1 MIRFAIR
8 LCVRAGLSALLIV
21 NFAAVATA
29 QSTGGRINGR
39 LTDPSGAV
47 IPNANVT
54 LINEATG
61 VSTHTQTNKGG
72 DYAFPTVAVG
82 TYTVEFE
89 APGFKK
95 LTRRQI
101 ALDLNQTLA
110 VNETLELGAATET
123 VEVTSEAP
131 LIDTSSTQLG
141 ATVDSLMAT
150 QLPLN
155 TRDTY
160 QLLQLQPG
168 VMSNV
173 GGSNTIA
180 YGSDQPGV
188 VSVNGSRGRANNFN
202 VNGGDANDLF
212 ANLPTVQP
220 SPDSIAEFRVLTNT
234 FDAEYGRNSGAVVN
248 VVTKSGTNEFHGNAF
263 EFFRNSVL
271 NAQGYFNVTKP
282 QFQQN
287 QFGGTLGGPIKKDR
301 AFFFLSYEGRRVKQG
316 IPSAQFYVPDQN
328 QRNGD
333 FSSVTGGF
341 SGQIINQGVA
351 DLFNNRPGCLGALG
365 LTTPLSTQGDTVP
378 IPYSSIL
385 VNNQIPTPCMDQ
397 TAVALMNLY
406 VPLPNQ
412 SGNLFQSVPNQIVNG
427 DQGSAKFD
435 YRLTNNQNLNV
446 YYYINDS
453 LTTQAFS
460 FFQAA
465 GANVPGFG
473 SYMPTTVQQVNVNHV
488 WTINNSLVNE
498 AHFTY
503 MRENQTGFQQP
514 LKTNLV
520 QGSCGSL
527 VPASQCFNDPN
538 NPGAGIS
545 PGLGAKYE
553 GVPFIVVPGSF
564 SIGNNFE
571 GQLPQIGNS
580 YTWADSLSKQLGTHA
595 LKFGAD
601 IRYMQ
606 FNQTLYYNVNG
617 YFQYNSSD
625 PNSPGL
631 LADPVNGIYNYLP
644 DYLLGL
650 PYSYSQGSAQTEH
663 IRSNAYYLFA
673 QDSWRIR
680 SNVTLNYGLRWE
692 LDTPQADALKHVQT
706 FRPGQATTK
715 YPCQLSPNS
724 SLAQLY
730 GSTDCSPTGPANSV
744 FPLGLV
750 VPGDQGIPPGMTQTY
765 YKAWAPRIGIAWSPS
780 ADKGWLRK
788 ITGAPGT
795 LTIKAGYGIF
805 YNPIEQLVM
814 EQFGAEPPFGG
825 SNTIYYTNFNTPF
838 VDQTGNQYPNP
849 FNGIISPP
857 QGTPVDWS
865 VYRPIL
871 LYGDMQPHIRTQ
883 YSEQYNLT
891 IQRALGRNMMMQIG
905 YVGSQGHRLL
915 ITHDVNYGNTQSCL
929 DLMNLSAANND
940 PSYTCGQNYSD
951 NSFFIP
957 PTATLPANFTLHLP
971 YGGPNGA
978 PFTVSGGPN
987 GTPVS
992 AIAPNGITLVGLRQ
1006 YSSPFCQP
1014 LTGTGCPP
1022 DGIPVFSSIFAED
1035 TIGNS
1040 NYNSFQ
1046 AMVQRNFSRGL
1057 QFQAAYTWAKSFDYG
1072 STFEGS
1078 LNPVDPRLS
1087 YALSEFDARQ
1097 RFVFNAYW
1105 QFPVP
1110 QYRGAKGV
1118 LLNGWATSGIVTLQS
1133 GFPIRITSGG
1143 QDNELNTS
1151 FFFESAGQ
1159 PNQMQA
1165 WKTQSPQS
1173 HNNYYFNPNVFSLDP
1188 NSINYLTGQPLLGTY
1203 GNTPRTVCC
1212 GPGIANVDMTL
1223 EKSTKI
1229 GERVNTLFR
1238 VDFFNLF
1245 NHTQFYNPVGD
1256 ATSLQFGQV
1265 TTTRDPRL
1273 VQFAVKV
1280 SF

>member
-1 MIRFAIR
+1 MDRMTCRSLSRVSLLAALVVTFA
-8 LCVRAGLSALLIV
+8 LG
-21 NFAAVATA
+21 AAA
-29 QSTGGRINGR
+29 QSTGGRIIGKVS
-39 LTDPSGAV
+39 DPSGAV
-47 IPNANVT
+47 VADAKIT
-54 LINEATG
+54 LTNEATR
-61 VSTHTQTNKGG
+61 VTSETESNKSG

-89 APGFKK
+89 ATGFKK
-95 LTRRQI
+95 LTRKKV
-101 ALDLNQTLA
+101 ALDLNETLT
-110 VNETLELGAATET
+110 VNASLELGAATET

-131 LIDTSSTQLG
+131 LVDTSSTQLG

-173 GGSNTIA
+173 GGSNSIA

-188 VSVNGSRGRANNFN
+188 VSVNGGRGRSNNFN

-234 FDAEYGRNSGAVVN
+234 FDAEYGRNSGAVIN

-287 QFGGTLGGPIKKDR
+287 QFGGTLGGPIKKDK
-301 AFFFLSYEGRRVKQG
+301 AFFFVSYEGRRIKQG
-316 IPSAQFYVPDQN
+316 IPSGQFYVPDQN
-328 QRNGD
+328 QRNGN

-341 SGQIINQGVA
+341 SGFIQDQYVA
-351 DLFNNRPGCLGALG
+351 DTLNARAGCANAIAGLGGAAPVAG
-365 LTTPLSTQGDTVP
+365 IDYASVFPSNV
-378 IPYSSIL
+378 
-385 VNNQIPTPCMDQ
+385 IPTQCMDP
-397 TAVALMNLY
+397 TAVALMKLY

-412 SGNLFQSVPNQIVNG
+412 PGNLYQSVPNQIVNG
-427 DQGSAKFD
+427 DQGSVKFD
-435 YRLTNNQNLNV
+435 YRINNNQNLNV

-473 SYMPTTVQQVNVNHV
+473 SYMPTTVQQVNVSHT
-488 WTINNSLVNE
+488 WTISNSLVNE

-503 MRENQTGFQQP
+503 MRENQMGFQQP
-514 LKTNLV
+514 VTTNLV
-520 QGSCGSL
+520 QASCGSY
-527 VPASQCFNDPN
+527 VPTSQCFSDPN
-538 NPGAGIS
+538 NPSAGIT
-545 PGLGAKYE
+545 PGLGKNYE

-580 YTWADSLSKQLGTHA
+580 YVWTDNLSKQLGAHA
-595 LKFGAD
+595 LKFGFD

-617 YFQYNSSD
+617 YYQYNSSD

-663 IRSNAYYLFA
+663 VRNNAYYLFA
-673 QDSWRIR
+673 QDSWRVR
-680 SNVTLNYGLRWE
+680 PNVTLNYGLRWE
-692 LDTPQADALKHVQT
+692 LDTPLADVLGHTQT
-706 FRPGQATTK
+706 YRPGQATQL
-715 YPCQLSPNS
+715 YPCQLSDTNP
-724 SLAQLY
+724 LTQYY
-730 GSTDCSPTGPANSV
+730 GSTDCGPSGPANSV

-750 VPGDQGIPPGMTQTY
+750 VPGDKGIPAGMTQTY
-765 YKAWAPRIGIAWSPS
+765 YNAWAPRIGMAWSPS
-780 ADKGWLRK
+780 ASKGWLHK
-788 ITGAPGT
+788 ITGDPGT
-795 LTIKAGYGIF
+795 FTVKAGFGLF
-805 YNPIEQLVM
+805 YNPIEQLVL

-825 SNTIYYTNFNTPF
+825 SSTIYYTGFNTPF
-838 VDQTGNQYPNP
+838 VDQTGSQYPNP
-849 FNGIISPP
+849 FNGILSPTP
-857 QGTPVDWS
+857 GTSVDWS
-865 VYRPIL
+865 TFRPIL

-891 IQRALGRNMMMQIG
+891 IQRALGKNMMLQVG

-915 ITHDVNYGNTQSCL
+915 ISHDINYGNTQSCL

-940 PSYTCGQNYSD
+940 DSYTCGPNYAD
-951 NSFFIP
+951 NSFYVP
-957 PTATLPANFTLHLP
+957 STAMLPANFTLHLP

-978 PFTVSGGPN
+978 PMALSGGPN

-992 AIAPNGITLVGLRQ
+992 TYAPNGITLVGLRP
-1006 YSSPFCQP
+1006 YSSPYCQP
-1014 LTGTGCPP
+1014 LTGNGCPP

-1046 AMVQRNFSRGL
+1046 AMVQRNFSKGL
-1057 QFQAAYTWAKSFDYG
+1057 QFQASYTWAKSFDYG
-1072 STFEGS
+1072 STFEGQ

-1110 QYRGAKGV
+1110 PYPGAKGAF
-1118 LLNGWATSGIVTLQS
+1118 LDGWAASGIVTLQS
-1133 GFPIRITSGG
+1133 GFPIRITAGG

-1151 FFFESAGQ
+1151 YFFESAGE
-1159 PNQMQA
+1159 PNQMLP
-1165 WKTQSPQS
+1165 WKTLSPQ
-1173 HNNYYFNPNVFSLDP
+1173 NNNSYYFNPNIYSIDP

-1212 GPGIANVDMTL
+1212 GPGIANVDMTI
-1223 EKSTKI
+1223 EKATKI

-1265 TTTRDPRL
+1265 TTARDPRL
-1273 VQFAVKV
+1273 VQFAFKV

>member
-168 VMSNV
+168 VMSNA

-188 VSVNGSRGRANNFN
+188 VSVNGGRGRANNFN

-514 LKTNLV
+514 VKTNLV

-838 VDQTGNQYPNP
+838 VDQTGSQYPNP

>member
-1 MIRFAIR
+1 MLRFGCRFCAHVFPAAF
-8 LCVRAGLSALLIV
+8 LAVLLALGAL
-21 NFAAVATA
+21 A
-29 QSTGGRINGR
+29 QSTGGRIIGR

-47 IPNANVT
+47 IPDATVSIVND
-54 LINEATG
+54 ATG
-61 VSTHTQTNKGG
+61 VSNRTQTSKSG
-72 DYAFPTVAVG
+72 DYSFPTVAVG
-82 TYTVEFE
+82 TYAIEFE
-89 APGFKK
+89 ATGFKK
-95 LTRRQI
+95 LTRKQV
-101 ALDLNQTLA
+101 ALDLNQTLT
-110 VNETLELGAATET
+110 VNGTLQLGSATET

-131 LIDTSSTQLG
+131 LVDTSSTQLG
-141 ATVDSLMAT
+141 ATVDALMAT

-173 GGSNTIA
+173 GGSNSIA

-188 VSVNGSRGRANNFN
+188 VSVNGGRGRSNNFN

-234 FDAEYGRNSGAVVN
+234 FDAEYGRNSGAVIN
-248 VVTKSGTNEFHGNAF
+248 VVTKSGTNQFHGNAF

-271 NAQGYFNVTKP
+271 NAQGYFNVVKP

-287 QFGGTLGGPIKKDR
+287 QFGGTFGGPVKKDR
-301 AFFFLSYEGRRVKQG
+301 AFFFVSYEGRRIKQG
-316 IPSAQFYVPDQN
+316 IASPQFYVPDQT

-333 FSSVTGGF
+333 FSAVAGGF
-341 SGQIINQGVA
+341 TGQIANQAVA

-365 LTTPLSTQGDTVP
+365 LSTPLSTQGDTAP
-378 IPYSSIL
+378 IPYASIFTNSQ
-385 VNNQIPTPCMDQ
+385 VPTPCMDQ
-397 TAVALMNLY
+397 TAVALMKLY

-412 SGNLFQSVPNQIVNG
+412 PGNVFQSVPNQIVNG
-427 DQGSAKFD
+427 DQGSVKFD

-453 LTTQAFS
+453 ITTQAFS

-473 SYMPTTVQQVNVNHV
+473 SLMPTTVQQLNIAHI
-488 WTINNSLVNE
+488 WTLSNSMVNE
-498 AHFTY
+498 ARFTY
-503 MRENQTGFQQP
+503 MRENQIGFQQP
-514 LKTNLV
+514 VSTNLV
-520 QGSCGSL
+520 QNSCGTL
-527 VPASQCFNDPN
+527 VPSSQCFSDPN
-538 NPGAGIS
+538 NPSAGIT
-545 PGLGAKYE
+545 PGLGKNFE

-571 GQLPQIGNS
+571 GQLPQTGNS
-580 YTWADSLSKQLGTHA
+580 YVWTDNISKQLGAHA

-617 YFQYNSSD
+617 YFQYNSSGSNAPKLAID
-625 PNSPGL
+625 PTAS
-631 LADPVNGIYNYLP
+631 AYNFLP

-650 PYSYSQGSAQTEH
+650 PYSYSQGSAQAEH
-663 IRSNAYYLFA
+663 VRNNAYYFFG
-673 QDSWRIR
+673 QDSWRIKP
-680 SNVTLNYGLRWE
+680 NVTLNYGLRWE
-692 LDTPQADALKHVQT
+692 LDTPLTDVLGHVQT
-706 FRPGQATTK
+706 FRPGQATTQ
-715 YPCQLSPNS
+715 YACQLNANNP
-724 SLAQLY
+724 LVQVY
-730 GSTDCSPTGPANSV
+730 GSTDCSPTGPANAV
-744 FPLGLV
+744 NPLGLV
-750 VPGDQGIPPGMTQTY
+750 VPGDKGVPPGMTSTY

-780 ADKGWLRK
+780 ASKGWLHR
-788 ITGAPGT
+788 ITGDPGT
-795 LTIKAGYGIF
+795 LTIKTGFGLF
-805 YNPIEQLVM
+805 YNPIEQLVL

-825 SNTIYYTNFNTPF
+825 SNTIYFTNFNTPF
-838 VDQTGNQYPNP
+838 VDQTGTQYPNP
-849 FNGIISPP
+849 FNGIISPKP
-857 QGTPVDWS
+857 GTPIDWS
-865 VYRPIL
+865 TYRPIL
-871 LYGDMQPHIRTQ
+871 LYGDMQPHLRTQ

-891 IQRALGRNMMMQIG
+891 VQRSLGRNMMMQVG

-915 ITHDVNYGNTQSCL
+915 VSHDINYGNAQSCL
-929 DLMNLSAANND
+929 DLMNLSTANND
-940 PSYTCGQNYSD
+940 PSYTCGQNSADSTYS
-951 NSFFIP
+951 IP
-957 PTATLPANFTLHLP
+957 ATATIPANFTLHMP
-971 YGGPNGA
+971 YGGPNGG
-978 PFTVSGGPN
+978 PFVINGGPN

-992 AIAPNGITLVGLRQ
+992 SIAPNGITLVGLRR
-1006 YSSPFCQP
+1006 YSSPLCQP
-1014 LTGTGCPP
+1014 LTGTGCPA

-1057 QFQAAYTWAKSFDYG
+1057 QFQVAYTWAKSFDQG
-1072 STFEGS
+1072 SSFEGQ

-1097 RFVFNAYW
+1097 RLVVNGYW
-1105 QFPVP
+1105 EFPVP
-1110 QYRGAKGV
+1110 KYEGAKGAF
-1118 LLNGWATSGIVTLQS
+1118 LDGWSMSGILTLQS
-1133 GFPIRITSGG
+1133 GFPIRVTAGG

-1151 FFFESAGQ
+1151 FFFETAGQ
-1159 PNQMQA
+1159 PNQMLPF
-1165 WKTQSPQS
+1165 KTLSPQS
-1173 HNNYYFNPNVFSLDP
+1173 NNNYYFNANTFSIDQ
-1188 NSINYLTGQPLLGTY
+1188 NSINYLTGEPLLGTY

-1212 GPGIANVDMTL
+1212 GPGIANFDMTL

-1238 VDFFNLF
+1238 VDFFNVF

-1256 ATSLQFGQV
+1256 ATSAQFGQV

-1273 VQFAVKV
+1273 IQFALKV

>member
-1 MIRFAIR
+1 MIRFASRIFT
-8 LCVRAGLSALLIV
+8 CVGFSALLI
-21 NFAAVATA
+21 FSFGAVTSA

-39 LTDPSGAV
+39 VTDPSGAV
-47 IPNANVT
+47 VPDVNVT
-54 LINEATG
+54 LTNDATG
-61 VSTHTQTNKGG
+61 VSAHTQTNKGG
-72 DYAFPTVAVG
+72 DYWFPTVAVG
-82 TYTVEFE
+82 TYTLEFE
-89 APGFKK
+89 MTGFKK
-95 LTRRQI
+95 VTRKQVT
-101 ALDLNQTLA
+101 LDLN
-110 VNETLELGAATET
+110 ETLTVNSTLQLGASTET
-123 VEVTSEAP
+123 VEVSSEAP
-131 LIDTSSTQLG
+131 LVDTSSTQLG

-188 VSVNGSRGRANNFN
+188 VSVNGGRGRANNFN

-234 FDAEYGRNSGAVVN
+234 FDAEYGRNSGAIIN

-301 AFFFLSYEGRRVKQG
+301 AFFFLSYEGRRIKQG

-333 FSSVTGGF
+333 FSAVTGGF
-341 SGQIINQGVA
+341 SGQIVNQGVA
-351 DLFNNRPGCLGALG
+351 DLFNNRPGCLSALG
-365 LTTPLSTQGDTVP
+365 LTSPLSTQGDTVP
-378 IPYSSIL
+378 VPYSSVF
-385 VNNQIPTPCMDQ
+385 VNNQIPTPCMDP
-397 TAVALMNLY
+397 TAVALMKLY

-412 SGNLFQSVPNQIVNG
+412 PGNLFQSVPNQIVNG
-427 DQGSAKFD
+427 DQGSVKFD

-453 LTTQAFS
+453 ITTQAFS

-473 SYMPTTVQQVNVNHV
+473 SYIPTTVQQVNVSHI
-488 WTINNSLVNE
+488 WTISNSLVNE

-514 LKTNLV
+514 VSTNLV
-520 QGSCGSL
+520 QNSCQGL
-527 VPASQCFNDPN
+527 VPANLCFSDPN
-538 NPGAGIS
+538 NPGIGIT
-545 PGLGAKYE
+545 PGLGKNYE

-580 YTWADSLSKQLGTHA
+580 YMWADNLSKQLGVHA

-663 IRSNAYYLFA
+663 VRSNAYYLFA
-673 QDSWRIR
+673 QDSWRIKP
-680 SNVTLNYGLRWE
+680 SVTLNYGLRWE
-692 LDTPQADALKHVQT
+692 LDTPQADILKHVQT

-715 YPCQLSPNS
+715 YPCQLSATNP
-724 SLAQLY
+724 LTQFY

-750 VPGDQGIPPGMTQTY
+750 VPGDKGIPPGMTQTY
-765 YKAWAPRIGIAWSPS
+765 YNAWAPRIGIAWSPS
-780 ADKGWLRK
+780 AEKGWLHK
-788 ITGAPGT
+788 ITGSPGT

-805 YNPIEQLVM
+805 YNPIEQLVL

-838 VDQTGNQYPNP
+838 VSQTGTQYPNP
-849 FNGIISPP
+849 FNGITSPP
-857 QGTPVDWS
+857 QGTPIDWS
-865 VYRPIL
+865 TYRPIL
-871 LYGDMQPHIRTQ
+871 LYGDMQPHLRTQ

-891 IQRALGRNMMMQIG
+891 IQRALGHNMMMQIG

-915 ITHDVNYGNTQSCL
+915 ISHDVNYGNTQSCL
-929 DLMNLSAANND
+929 DLMNLSTANND

-951 NSFFIP
+951 SSFFIP
-957 PTATLPANFTLHLP
+957 PSASIPANFALHLP
-971 YGGPNGA
+971 YGGPNGG
-978 PFTVSGGPN
+978 PFVVNGGPN

-1046 AMVQRNFSRGL
+1046 AMVQRNFSGGL

-1072 STFEGS
+1072 STFEGQ

-1110 QYRGAKGV
+1110 QYQGAKGV
-1118 LLNGWATSGIVTLQS
+1118 LLNGWAASGIVTLQS

-1173 HNNYYFNPNVFSLDP
+1173 HNNYYFNPNIFSIDP